1 MIKLEGKRI
10 IFSNHAK
17 RKMTDRGASEDEVLK
32 AIKEGSSE
40 PARKNRIMFR
50 RNLPFNAIWSGK
62 HYSVKQVA
70 PVIAEEN
77 DEAVDVTVYVYYF

>member
-1 MIKLEGKRI
+1 MDRLEGKSI

-50 RNLPFNAIWSGK
+50 KNLPFNTTWSGK

-77 DEAVDVTVYVYYF
+77 DEAIVVTVYVYYF

>member
-1 MIKLEGKRI
+1 MIKVEGKRI

-17 RKMTDRGASEDEVLK
+17 RKMTERGASEDEVLK
-32 AIKEGSSE
+32 AIEEGSSE

-50 RNLPFNAIWSGK
+50 KNLPFNATWSGK

-70 PVIAEEN
+70 PVVAEQN
-77 DEAVDVTVYVYYF
+77 DELVVITVYVYYF

>member
-1 MIKLEGKRI
+1 MDSLEGKRI

-17 RKMTDRGASEDEVLK
+17 IKMTDRGASEDEVLK

-50 RNLPFNAIWSGK
+50 RNLPFNATWRGK
-62 HYSVKQVA
+62 YYSVKQVA
-70 PVIAEEN
+70 PVVAAQN
-77 DEAVDVTVYVYYF
+77 DELVVITVYVYYF